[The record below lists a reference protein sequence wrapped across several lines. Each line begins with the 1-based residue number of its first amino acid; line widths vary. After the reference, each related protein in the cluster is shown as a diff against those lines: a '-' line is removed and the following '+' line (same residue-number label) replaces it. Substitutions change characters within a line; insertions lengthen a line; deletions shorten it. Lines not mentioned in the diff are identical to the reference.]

1 MTDNPYNVTVGLLI
15 KTEQE
20 PPLISEIMELS
31 PSKIIR
37 NDKVTRI
44 VNEQDWPV
52 LWVYRE
58 HYREQNDVDNCVEH
72 FFGRIP
78 NIKKKISAIN
88 QIGIVKL
95 RVSLVSYYG
104 QFGFGFSPN
113 IIQLLSD
120 LDISLDVSIFS
131 YGMCIDE

>member
-20 PPLISEIMELS
+20 PRIISEIMELH

-37 NDKVTRI
+37 NNKVSHI
-44 VNEQDWPV
+44 LNEQDCPM
-52 LWVYRE
+52 LWIHRE
-58 HYREQNDVDNCVEH
+58 HYTEQNDVDDCVEH

-88 QIGIVKL
+88 AIGIVKL
-95 RVSLVSYYG
+95 RISIVSEYG

-113 IIQLLSD
+113 IIKLLSD